1 MIGIFEN
8 VPAPS
13 EYFQQFSEDC
23 WKIFRRPFSIFEAF

>member
-13 EYFQQFSEDC
+13 EDFQQFSDNLLA
-23 WKIFRRPFSIFEAF
+23 FFESV